1 MFLFNLTCNTFFS
14 YKIQKYPKEEH
25 FKGLYIPKSKS
36 PSRTHLGLFVSFCKL
51 SYDTDFY
58 YWIFS
63 QSPIGHFIPW
73 LNFPLHLG
81 NSLTNHQSFLYSFS
95 LRGIFSQRN
104 FLKKFL
110 LLFNYSCLHFLP
122 IPPPHP
128 TPANPSKEFFLYW
141 LLKRE
146 NILAVVFF
154 FFFIVLYKNRK
165 GHGAKLCNNACESNT
180 IGSFVF

>member
-104 FLKKFL
+104 FFKKIFIVIQL
-110 LLFNYSCLHFLP
+110 QLSAFSPHSST
-122 IPPPHP
+122 PPHP
-128 TPANPSKEFFLYW
+128 SQSLKGIFSLLVVKEGKYFSSCLFFFLYSA
-141 LLKRE
+141 L
-146 NILAVVFF
+146 
-154 FFFIVLYKNRK
+154 
-165 GHGAKLCNNACESNT
+165 
-180 IGSFVF
+180 